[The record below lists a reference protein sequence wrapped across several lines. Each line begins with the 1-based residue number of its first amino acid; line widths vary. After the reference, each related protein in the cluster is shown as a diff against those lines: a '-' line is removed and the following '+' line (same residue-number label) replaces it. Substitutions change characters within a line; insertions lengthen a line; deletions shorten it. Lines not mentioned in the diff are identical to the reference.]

1 MEVFTQ
7 MGFDTAYR
15 FGAHA
20 AIFNS
25 EGKVLLL
32 KQTYTDKRWGLPG
45 GAVEAGETI
54 YQAIK
59 RECFEE
65 LGLDVEIE
73 AFTGLYYHKE
83 YNAQVGI
90 FRCKLPKD
98 GVIRLSDEH
107 SEYAY
112 FAIDELS
119 EVQKIRVSDAY
130 RNNGNISVAV
140 F

>member
-1 MEVFTQ
+1 
-7 MGFDTAYR
+7 MGFDTTYK
-15 FGAHA
+15 FSVHA
-20 AIFNS
+20 AIFNDNG
-25 EGKVLLL
+25 EVLLL

-54 YQAIK
+54 YKAIK
-59 RECFEE
+59 RECLEE
-65 LGLDVEIE
+65 LGVDVEIE

-83 YNAQVGI
+83 FNAQVGI
-90 FRCKLPKD
+90 FRCKLPND
-98 GVIRLSDEH
+98 EVICLSSEH

-119 EVQKIRVSDAY
+119 NVQKIRVNDAY
-130 RNNGNISVAV
+130 KNNGNISVAA